1 MKYLKTFNESAKATI
16 TLKPD
21 ELELFKTQGAL
32 RNLISDEKITLIGN
46 EISYDKSDSNSASV
60 LSNYFDI

>member
-1 MKYLKTFNESAKATI
+1 MKYLKRFNESAKSSI
-16 TLKPD
+16 ELKKD
-21 ELELFKTQGAL
+21 EIELFSTQGAL

-46 EISYDKSDSNSASV
+46 VISYDKSDGSSVSV